1 MLTKAG
7 VDVALAVPGPV
18 AAMPNKERISVPR
31 FAEKPAVAGFLDGK
45 TGSLGAAQNGFGGC
59 HGSGYW
65 SGVRL
70 GMTLSALPL

>member
-7 VDVALAVPGPV
+7 VDVALAVPGAV

-59 HGSGYW
+59 HGSGLL
-65 SGVRL
+65 VRGAL
-70 GMTLSALPL
+70 GHDP